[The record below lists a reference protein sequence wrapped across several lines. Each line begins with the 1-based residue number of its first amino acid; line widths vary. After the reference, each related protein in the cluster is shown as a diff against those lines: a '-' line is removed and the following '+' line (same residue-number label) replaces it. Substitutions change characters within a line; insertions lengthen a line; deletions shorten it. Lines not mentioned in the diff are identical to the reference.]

1 MPEVMLERASV
12 MAVVGQLVA
21 AGVAQH
27 VRVDFERHSGGLAE
41 PFHEPMEAKRADWPA
56 TLRNEHERVC
66 GVLAPKLAQGSHL
79 VTANGMHAGDAVLDP
94 VDVQATLI
102 KLDLMPL

>member
-1 MPEVMLERASV
+1 

-27 VRVDFERHSGGLAE
+27 VRVDFERHFSGLTK
-41 PFHEPMEAKRADWPA
+41 PFHEPMEAEGADWPA

-66 GVLAPKLAQGSHL
+66 GVLAPKLTQGSHL
-79 VTANGMHAGDAVLDP
+79 VTANGVHAGRPMLDP
-94 VDVQATLI
+94 VDVQTTLI
-102 KLDLMPL
+102 